1 MNAKPLIFA
10 AVLALGG
17 CKPPEAANIAPLDVD
32 FSWVGTARCTSVP
45 PEFKIGRVPPATRTL
60 DFTFR
65 AGGAGGSMQGGGT
78 VAYTGSP
85 VVPAGSFH
93 YLGPCPLGTQNYQFT
108 VQALD
113 ASGTVIGRGAAS
125 HPFPP

>member
-1 MNAKPLIFA
+1 MNAKLPLFA
-10 AVLALGG
+10 AVLALAA
-17 CKPPEAANIAPLDVD
+17 CKPPEATNLAPLDVD
-32 FSWVGTARCTSVP
+32 FTWVGTARCTSSP
-45 PEFKIGRVPPATRTL
+45 PEFKIGGVPPATRAL

-65 AGGAGGSMQGGGT
+65 VGGPSGAAQGGGK

-85 VVPAGSFH
+85 VVPAGSFY

-113 ASGTVIGRGAAS
+113 GSGTVIGRGAAS